1 MATATSDYLKPISFL
16 IVDDK
21 QYMRKVVKNVLETL
35 GAKLIEEVS
44 DGSEAL
50 AAVRSWPPD
59 IILTEWR
66 LYPMTGFD
74 LLKAIRAEKGPVRFT
89 PVVMVTS
96 ETRRERVIQ
105 ARNTG
110 ITEFVAKP
118 FNAKGLLLR
127 IKEVIERPRSYVD
140 VKGYFGPDRR
150 RRAEI
155 MGEGEDRR
163 GMGPPREPA
172 PAAAKGGRAM
182 TQEQIDQLVAGET
195 IRER

>member
-1 MATATSDYLKPISFL
+1 MVTATSDYLKPISFL

-21 QYMRKVVKNVLETL
+21 AYMRKVVKNVLETL
-35 GAKLIEEVS
+35 GAKLIEEAY

-74 LLKAIRAEKGPVRFT
+74 LLRAIRGERGPVRFT

-110 ITEFVAKP
+110 VSEFVAKP

-127 IKEVIERPRSYVD
+127 IKEVIERPRPYVD
-140 VKGYFGPDRR
+140 VGGYFGPDRR
-150 RRAEI
+150 RRSEV

-163 GMGPPREPA
+163 GTGPREPA
-172 PAAAKGGRAM
+172 AQGKSQRSM
-182 TQEQIDQLVAGET
+182 TQEQIDRLVAGDN

>member
-1 MATATSDYLKPISFL
+1 MVTATSDYLKPISFL

-21 QYMRKVVKNVLETL
+21 AYMRKVVKNVLETL
-35 GAKLIEEVS
+35 GAKLIEEAH

-50 AAVRSWPPD
+50 AAVRNWPPD

-74 LLKAIRAEKGPVRFT
+74 LLKAIRAERGALRFT
-89 PVVMVTS
+89 PVVMITS

-127 IKEVIERPRSYVD
+127 IKEVIERPRPYVEAS
-140 VKGYFGPDRR
+140 GYFGPDRR
-150 RRAEI
+150 RRSEV
-155 MGEGEDRR
+155 MGEGEERR
-163 GMGPPREPA
+163 GAGGPREPA
-172 PAAAKGGRAM
+172 AAQSKGQRGM
-182 TQEQIDQLVAGET
+182 TQEQIDRLVAGDN